1 MTTLQES
8 GFLTKIDTK
17 TCCCCVISAH
27 VRETR
32 RSSGVL
38 GAGLVA
44 LVRKFIRKHEKV
56 ALEDATLPW
65 ESTNPE
71 AANRPSEARNITKL
85 LS

>member
-32 RSSGVL
+32 RSPGVL

-44 LVRKFIRKHEKV
+44 LVRKFIRNHEKV
-56 ALEDATLPW
+56 ALEDANPTLGVDKSRSR
-65 ESTNPE
+65 ES
-71 AANRPSEARNITKL
+71 AFGS
-85 LS
+85 